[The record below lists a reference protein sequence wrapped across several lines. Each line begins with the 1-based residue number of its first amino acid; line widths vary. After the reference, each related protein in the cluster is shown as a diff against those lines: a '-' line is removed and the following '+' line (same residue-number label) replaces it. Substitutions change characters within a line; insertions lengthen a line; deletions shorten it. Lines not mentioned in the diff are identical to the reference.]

1 MKKLFEVL
9 SENEENLK
17 LFLDIVKE
25 KQEALIKND
34 ADILEKLIVI
44 EERILSEIDDIRI
57 RMQYEVEAAALE
69 FNFSLE
75 HNLLKELIEKMKTI
89 NYPEVEKLV
98 TYQSSIRWLVMQIN
112 DINTQNKVLIEN
124 SRKFVKEIISII
136 TSENKQLLDRKA

>member
-69 FNFSLE
+69 FNFRLE
-75 HNLLKELIEKMKTI
+75 HNFLKELIEKMKTTD
-89 NYPEVEKLV
+89 NHEVEKLV

-112 DINTQNKVLIEN
+112 DINAQNKVLIEN